1 MLDDCVLVA
10 RTKKACSSIDF
21 CRILIGKGG
30 GLMGGMPINQK
41 RNIIVEVELE
51 WIYCTNIHIAS
62 NIYGMVQVYRPIN
75 EGATGVH
82 EVGLEP
88 SFYTFVVSTFTTF
101 LSTHV
106 SLSKW

>member
-51 WIYCTNIHIAS
+51 
-62 NIYGMVQVYRPIN
+62 
-75 EGATGVH
+75 
-82 EVGLEP
+82 
-88 SFYTFVVSTFTTF
+88 
-101 LSTHV
+101 
-106 SLSKW
+106 